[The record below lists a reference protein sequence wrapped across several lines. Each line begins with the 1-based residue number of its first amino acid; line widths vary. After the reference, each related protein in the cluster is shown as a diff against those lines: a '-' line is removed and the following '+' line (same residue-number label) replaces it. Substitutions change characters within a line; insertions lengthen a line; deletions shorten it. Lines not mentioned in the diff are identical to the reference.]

1 MIASA
6 PHAPAVAPASSN
18 DQHHPH
24 NDLPFGL
31 FDGIRDPLL
40 RPIAEKVVAGERL
53 SFGEGMSLFDT
64 HDMNTLSRLA
74 NLVRERKNG
83 DKTYFVHS
91 LRLEFTNICY
101 VGCTFCAFAAQ
112 KTEARAWDYDVEA
125 VVAKVRERWEPGL
138 VELHMSSG
146 HHPTRPW
153 SFYPE
158 MVQALKSNF
167 PTLQVKAFTAAE
179 IEHFSHLAKK
189 PTLEILQELKEA
201 GLTALPGGGAE
212 IFADR
217 VRLEIA
223 KRKVSADGWLNI
235 HREAHSLGIRT
246 NATMLYGHIETLEER
261 LDHMDRLR
269 NLQDETAGFFGF
281 IPLAFQPDANALAFN
296 LGKSEFTTGIDD
308 LRNLAV
314 SRLYLDN
321 FQHIKGY
328 WVMISSDLV
337 QVGLDWGV
345 SDVDGTIIEEH
356 IAHAAG
362 ATSPLGLSRQR
373 MIEMIERAG
382 RIAVERDALYNEIKV
397 YQPHARATS

>member
-1 MIASA
+1 MKL
-6 PHAPAVAPASSN
+6 VR
-18 DQHHPH
+18 DQK
-24 NDLPFGL
+24 LE
-31 FDGIRDPLL
+31 
-40 RPIAEKVVAGERL
+40 PIVEKVHAGERL
-53 SFGEGMSLFDT
+53 SFDEGMALYHT
-64 HDMNTLSRLA
+64 HDLSTLSRLA
-74 NLVRERKNG
+74 NLVRERKNF

-91 LRLEFTNICY
+91 MRLEFTNICY
-101 VGCTFCAFAAQ
+101 VGCTFCAFAAH
-112 KTEARAWDYDVEA
+112 KNEARAWDYDVDG
-125 VVAKVRERWEPGL
+125 VVAKVREKFEPGL
-138 VELHMSSG
+138 QELHMSSG

-153 SFYPE
+153 SYYPE
-158 MVQALKSNF
+158 MVRALNANF
-167 PTLQVKAFTAAE
+167 PGLQVKAFTAAE
-179 IEHFSHLAKK
+179 IEHFSHIAKK
-189 PTLEILQELKEA
+189 STLEVLQELKEA
-201 GLTALPGGGAE
+201 GLAAMPGGGAE

-223 KRKVSADGWLNI
+223 KRKVSAEKWLQI

-269 NLQDETAGFFGF
+269 TLQDETGGFHSF

-296 LGKSEFTTGIDD
+296 LGKTEFTTGIDD

-328 WVMISSDLV
+328 WVMIGSDLV
-337 QVGLDWGV
+337 QVALDWGV

-362 ATSPLGLSRQR
+362 ATSPLGLSRQKMVD
-373 MIEMIERAG
+373 MIQKAG
-382 RIAVERDALYNEIKV
+382 RVPVERNAYYDELKIYDQLELA
-397 YQPHARATS
+397 AD

>member
-1 MIASA
+1 MKI
-6 PHAPAVAPASSN
+6 
-18 DQHHPH
+18 
-24 NDLPFGL
+24 L
-31 FDGIRDPLL
+31 DPKLE
-40 RPIAEKVVAGERL
+40 PIAEKVIAGERL
-53 SFGEGMSLFDT
+53 SFTEGMVLYDT
-64 HDMNTLSRLA
+64 HDLNTLSRLA

-91 LRLEFTNICY
+91 MRLEFTNICY
-101 VGCTFCAFAAQ
+101 VGCTFCAFAAN
-112 KTEARAWDYDVEA
+112 KNEARAWDYSVED
-125 VVAKVRERWEPGL
+125 VVAHVREKYEPGL

-146 HHPTRPW
+146 HHPTHPW
-153 SFYPE
+153 SYYPE
-158 MVQALKSNF
+158 MVRALNANF
-167 PTLQVKAFTAAE
+167 PGLQVKAFTAAE
-179 IEHFSHLAKK
+179 IEHFSHIAKK
-189 PTLEILQELKEA
+189 PTLEVLRELKDA
-201 GLTALPGGGAE
+201 GLVALPGGGAE

-217 VRLEIA
+217 VRLQIA
-223 KRKVSADGWLNI
+223 KRKVDADGWLRI

-269 NLQDETAGFFGF
+269 NLQDETHGFYGF

-296 LGKSEFTTGIDD
+296 LGKTEFTTGLDD

-314 SRLYLDN
+314 SRIYLDN
-321 FQHIKGY
+321 FQHVKGY

-362 ATSPLGLSRQR
+362 ATSPLGLSRQKMVD
-373 MIEMIERAG
+373 MIQKAG
-382 RIAVERDALYNEIKV
+382 RIPVERDALYNELKV
-397 YQPHARATS
+397 YSDVPMAAD